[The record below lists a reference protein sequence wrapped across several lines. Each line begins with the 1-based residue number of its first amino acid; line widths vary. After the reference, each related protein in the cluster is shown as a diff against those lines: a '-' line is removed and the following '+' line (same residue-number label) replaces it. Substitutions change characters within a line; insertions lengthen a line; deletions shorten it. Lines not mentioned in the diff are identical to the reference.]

1 MKNKLYILI
10 ILSNILFAS
19 QWTEYQSHLI
29 SNNSLVIKLDE
40 NISPKL
46 GVEDPITIESD
57 FQFLDKL
64 VKLGVNNISP
74 LFIDYKNFSIQHYE
88 FSLHQYYEINFNKSI
103 A

>member
-10 ILSNILFAS
+10 ILSNILFAN

-46 GVEDPITIESD
+46 GLENPITMKSD
-57 FQFLDKL
+57 FLFLDKL
-64 VKLGVNNISP
+64 VKLGLSNISP
-74 LFIDYKNFSIQHYE
+74 LFIDYKNFSSKHY
-88 FSLHQYYEINFNKSI
+88 
-103 A
+103 

>member
-10 ILSNILFAS
+10 ILSNILFAN

-46 GVEDPITIESD
+46 GLENP
-57 FQFLDKL
+57 
-64 VKLGVNNISP
+64 NN
-74 LFIDYKNFSIQHYE
+74 YE
-88 FSLHQYYEINFNKSI
+88 K
-103 A
+103 